1 MLGVFRASPD
11 DFVKDVKP
19 CDVFVWKEFIE
30 KHVDSLKVLGDTV
43 ASYFAGDPEAEV
55 VKSLAVVAGR
65 VVEVATK
72 VVGSIKEEFVAP
84 SDPIECVRLLIKKVA
99 NTFLGVNEC
108 GKYALFAWSLR
119 RITKEYFEALYPTF
133 VRMRKREI
141 MCSRF

>member
-1 MLGVFRASPD
+1 MLGVFRVSLD

-43 ASYFAGDPEAEV
+43 ASYFAGDPEAGV

-72 VVGSIKEEFVAP
+72 VVGSIKEEFTAP
-84 SDPIECVRLLIKKVA
+84 SDPIECVRLLIKKAA

-108 GKYALFAWSLR
+108 GKYALFA
-119 RITKEYFEALYPTF
+119 
-133 VRMRKREI
+133 
-141 MCSRF
+141 